1 MIIWD
6 SREEN
11 KHELK
16 TFHLKYTSFQMVFT
30 KYPLHSVT
38 LNSDQ
43 NSTSPDQLLVKFTS
57 MEAFAAN

>member
-11 KHELK
+11 KHDLK

-43 NSTSPDQLLVKFTS
+43 NSISQPPKQRGKDVQ
-57 MEAFAAN
+57 A